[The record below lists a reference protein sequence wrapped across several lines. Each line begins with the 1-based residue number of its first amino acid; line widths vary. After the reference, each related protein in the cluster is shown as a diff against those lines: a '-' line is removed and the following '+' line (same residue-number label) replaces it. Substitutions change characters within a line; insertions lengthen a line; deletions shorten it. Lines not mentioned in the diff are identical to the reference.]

1 MIMDVLSELGLTL
14 EDVTLSRLKKALEA
28 VNDLRVK
35 KYVLSPS
42 GRIIWIVVG
51 KRRDYWVIPKLY
63 CSCDDFYINVIS
75 RRKKV
80 LCYHLL
86 AQAIAERVGKYEV
99 FNITDEEGEKL
110 EAEWR
115 KVDFQITIREE

>member
-1 MIMDVLSELGLTL
+1 MDVLSELGLTL